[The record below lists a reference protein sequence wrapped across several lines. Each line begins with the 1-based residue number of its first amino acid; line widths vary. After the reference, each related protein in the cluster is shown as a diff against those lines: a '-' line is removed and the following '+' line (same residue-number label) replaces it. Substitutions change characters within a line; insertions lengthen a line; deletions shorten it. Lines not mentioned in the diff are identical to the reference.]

1 MRQLS
6 SSSGSADDDDDPPI
20 DPCAEWCLELS
31 SLAATPRLMRTPCLD
46 SLARH
51 GFERVTLGER
61 TLRTDVAVVSLL
73 AIANEHLEPS

>member
-1 MRQLS
+1 M
-6 SSSGSADDDDDPPI
+6 ADDLGFADTGYAGSP
-20 DPCAEWCLELS
+20 
-31 SLAATPRLMRTPCLD
+31 LMRTPCLD

>member
-1 MRQLS
+1 
-6 SSSGSADDDDDPPI
+6 
-20 DPCAEWCLELS
+20 
-31 SLAATPRLMRTPCLD
+31 

-73 AIANEHLEPS
+73 AIANEHLAPP